1 MLAAAGG
8 SLVAISLRFQV
19 EIYVPSS
26 KSSGS
31 FSFLSP
37 PTISVNK
44 ISSRAV
50 ADTYLGQLSNGAEY
64 GPAAR
69 ARAEGSQCR
78 SQSGVGW
85 QVRATPV
92 RIVHNANDPTHRLVH
107 RIFSE
112 YIGRVSLPAR
122 SGRRRCIGDL
132 DLNVRPEA
140 LAVCALTLVGK
151 CPHCRCGRHTP
162 KLALPGECWPRG
174 NAPQRQATTYRRSR
188 NAC

>member
-19 EIYVPSS
+19 EIYVASS

-31 FSFLSP
+31 FSFFYSP
-37 PTISVNK
+37 QSPSTKFHRGLCLILTSINFRMGRNMAQQRGLWLKVVNAVINLECAGK
-44 ISSRAV
+44 SR
-50 ADTYLGQLSNGAEY
+50 DTAQNHS
-64 GPAAR
+64 
-69 ARAEGSQCR
+69 
-78 SQSGVGW
+78 
-85 QVRATPV
+85 
-92 RIVHNANDPTHRLVH
+92 NANDPTHRLVH

-151 CPHCRCGRHTP
+151 CPHCRRGRHTA